1 MELALHPQQ
10 SEAYLSTATEILY
23 GGAAGGGKSHL
34 MRVGAIAWCTDIPG
48 LQVYIFRRLSDDLL
62 KNHME
67 GVTGFPALLSEWID
81 SGLVKINWSKAFIE
95 FWNGSKIHLCHCQY
109 EKDVTKYQGAEIHVL
124 MLDELTHFT
133 EKIYRYLRG
142 RCRMG
147 ALQLPKKYAGLFPRI
162 LGSAN
167 PGGIGHNWV
176 KATFIDIAPPL
187 RITRQPK
194 SEGGMLRQYIPAKL
208 ADNPTLLENDPD
220 YVDRLEGLGNAALV
234 KAMRDGDWNIVAGGM
249 FDDVWDQVMHA
260 VVPFDV
266 PPGWRIDRSFDWG
279 SSKPFSVGWWAETD
293 GTDAVMRDGTRRSF
307 PRGTLIRIAEWYG
320 WNGKPNEGLRMLA
333 VEVARGVLKVE
344 REIGIAGRVKS
355 GPADSAIFDTQNGVC
370 IADDMAKAGVK
381 WEKADKGPGSR
392 RNGWER
398 MRKMLKAALQHPME
412 EPGLLVFD
420 TCRQFIRTVP
430 VLPRDE
436 RQPDDIDTDAEDHVG
451 DETRYRCTMPT
462 RTATVAPLRM

>member
-1 MELALHPQQ
+1 MQLELHPQQ
-10 SEAYLSTATEILY
+10 TEAYLSPATEILY

-48 LQVYIFRRLSDDLL
+48 LQVYLFRRLSDDLL

-67 GVTGFPALLSEWID
+67 GVTGFPALLDEWIG
-81 SGLVKINWSKAFIE
+81 SGLVKINWSKLFIE

-124 MLDELTHFT
+124 LVDELTHFT

-147 ALQLPKKYAGLFPRI
+147 GLKLSQTLAGKFPRI
-162 LGSAN
+162 ICGAN
-167 PGGIGHNWV
+167 PGGVGHNWV
-176 KATFIDIAPPL
+176 KATFIDIAKPYEVV
-187 RITRQPK
+187 RQPK
-194 SEGGMLRQYIPAKL
+194 SEGGMLRQYIPARL
-208 ADNPTLLENDPD
+208 EDNPTLLQNDPD
-220 YVDRLEGLGNAALV
+220 YADRLEGLGNAALV

-249 FDDVWDQVMHA
+249 FDDVWSESRHSIA
-260 VVPFDV
+260 PFDI
-266 PPGWRIDRSFDWG
+266 PAGWRIDRSFDWG
-279 SSKPFSVGWWAETD
+279 SSKPFSVGWWAESD
-293 GTDAVMRDGTRRSF
+293 GTEATMRDGTRRAF
-307 PRGTLIRIAEWYG
+307 PKGTLFRIAEWYG

-333 VEVARGVLKVE
+333 VEVARGIVKAE
-344 REIGIAGRVKS
+344 RDIGVAGRVKS

-370 IADDMAKAGVK
+370 IADDMERAGVK

-392 RNGWER
+392 KNGWER

-412 EPGLLVFD
+412 YPGLLVFD

-436 RQPDDIDTDAEDHVG
+436 RNTDDIDTDAEDHIA
-451 DETRYRCTMPT
+451 DETRYRCTMPN
-462 RTATVAPLRM
+462 RSATVAPLNI